1 MPSGSLARPCPGH
14 RVCSHWLRRPVT
26 CSAKSLPDLGT
37 SYPCPRAAWM
47 KSAGAEIWGATEVPD
62 PSLEAGVLP
71 AAPPKARLWDQK
83 PAKCRNRVGNAAG
96 CYARAEAS
104 QGKHRTFV
112 MPMSWTGGPQKV
124 CLFNKKYKKREK
136 KEKTQKKQTTKQ
148 NQKTTRS
155 QPAGA
160 ATPWLVPEF
169 SVLEKPSLSR
179 VQVFPGAQQEPR
191 SHLQPLRGGCC
202 PSLSPGFSPL
212 GKRPARALRGELL
225 KRGCRHMA
233 APGRL
238 CSPYSWATSCCPCLP
253 SFPCL
258 CPGLPTLSLC
268 LPAHIPYQRPVCTLW
283 HLSCLP
289 LALSSPNLICFSL
302 SVDQAMEME

>member
-112 MPMSWTGGPQKV
+112 MPVSWTGGPQKV

-136 KEKTQKKQTTKQ
+136 KEKNPKKTNHKTKPKNHQ
-148 NQKTTRS
+148 ESASRS
-155 QPAGA
+155 CHPVAGPRVFCAGEAQPQQGPGVPRSPAGA
-160 ATPWLVPEF
+160 
-169 SVLEKPSLSR
+169 
-179 VQVFPGAQQEPR
+179 QEP
-191 SHLQPLRGGCC
+191 P
-202 PSLSPGFSPL
+202 
-212 GKRPARALRGELL
+212 PAP
-225 KRGCRHMA
+225 
-233 APGRL
+233 PGRL
-238 CSPYSWATSCCPCLP
+238 LSLTEPWFLATGQASSQSPARGAAERGAAGTWQLLAGFAAPTAGPPRAVPACLP
-253 SFPCL
+253 SPACAQGCPRYPCVCQHTSL
-258 CPGLPTLSLC
+258 TSGLFVPSGTSPASLW
-268 LPAHIPYQRPVCTLW
+268 L
-283 HLSCLP
+283 
-289 LALSSPNLICFSL
+289 F
-302 SVDQAMEME
+302 QAQI

>member
-112 MPMSWTGGPQKV
+112 MPVSWTGGPQKV

-136 KEKTQKKQTTKQ
+136 KEKNPKKTNHKTKPKNHQ
-148 NQKTTRS
+148 ESASRS
-155 QPAGA
+155 CHPVAGPRVFCAGEAQPQQGPGVPRSPAGA
-160 ATPWLVPEF
+160 
-169 SVLEKPSLSR
+169 
-179 VQVFPGAQQEPR
+179 QEPPPAPPGR
-191 SHLQPLRGGCC
+191 LLSLTELWFLATGQASSQSPARGAAEEGLQAHGSSWQALQPLQLGHLVL
-202 PSLSPGFSPL
+202 SLL
-212 GKRPARALRGELL
+212 A
-225 KRGCRHMA
+225 
-233 APGRL
+233 
-238 CSPYSWATSCCPCLP
+238 
-253 SFPCL
+253 FPCL